1 MRTPAECLESVRL
14 WERMT
19 DEEMRNARRALERA
33 AELRRFA
40 DDARHELA
48 QAIAEREK
56 GARHDQ

>member
-1 MRTPAECLESVRL
+1 
-14 WERMT
+14 MT